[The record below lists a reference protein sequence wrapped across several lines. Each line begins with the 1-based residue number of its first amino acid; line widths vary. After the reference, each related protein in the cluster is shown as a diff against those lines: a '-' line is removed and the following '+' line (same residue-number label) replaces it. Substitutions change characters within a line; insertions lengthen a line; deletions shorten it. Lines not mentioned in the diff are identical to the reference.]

1 MYGIARHIKG
11 GSNMR
16 IMSKTIGTTLL
27 AVLLCAS
34 VSTVALS
41 VDREVYDKPN
51 VQTGHTIKGKVMSVN
66 PDAKAAQTWHVGVK
80 DNDTGQVVVLHVDK
94 TTTRKD
100 IMLSPDLGANV
111 VAKYNEQNHAISFL
125 TDQSMSH

>member
-1 MYGIARHIKG
+1 
-11 GSNMR
+11 MR
-16 IMSKTIGTTLL
+16 LISKTIGTTLL
-27 AVLLCAS
+27 AVLFCTGL
-34 VSTVALS
+34 STIALS

-51 VQTGHTIKGKVMSVN
+51 VQTGDTIKGKVMSVN
-66 PDAKAAQTWHVGVK
+66 ADAKASQTWHVGVK

-100 IMLSPDLGANV
+100 IMLSPDVGANV

>member
-1 MYGIARHIKG
+1 MQL
-11 GSNMR
+11 
-16 IMSKTIGTTLL
+16 MSKIIGTTLL
-27 AVLLCAS
+27 AVLLGAS
-34 VSTVALS
+34 VSTIALS

-51 VQTGHTIKGKVMSVN
+51 VQTGHTMKGKVMSVN
-66 PDAKAAQTWHVGVK
+66 PDAKVAQTWHVGVK

>member
-1 MYGIARHIKG
+1 MER
-11 GSNMR
+11 ML
-16 IMSKTIGTTLL
+16 KTTGTTLL
-27 AVLLCAS
+27 AVLMW
-34 VSTVALS
+34 VSAATIALA

-66 PDAKAAQTWHVGVK
+66 PDAKTAQTWHVGVK

-94 TTTRKD
+94 TTTRKN
-100 IMLSPDLGANV
+100 IMLSPDVGDNV
-111 VAKYNEQNHAISFL
+111 VAKYNAQNHAISFL

>member
-1 MYGIARHIKG
+1 
-11 GSNMR
+11 MR
-16 IMSKTIGTTLL
+16 NVSKMIGTTLL
-27 AVLLCAS
+27 TVLLCAGF
-34 VSTVALS
+34 STVALS

-51 VQTGHTIKGKVMSVN
+51 VQTGNIIKGKVMSVN

-100 IMLSPDLGANV
+100 IMMSPDLGDNV
-111 VAKYNEQNHAISFL
+111 IAKYNEQKHAISFL
-125 TDQSMSH
+125 TDQAMSH

>member
-1 MYGIARHIKG
+1 MQV
-11 GSNMR
+11 
-16 IMSKTIGTTLL
+16 MSKTIGATLL
-27 AVLLCAS
+27 AVLFCIGFP
-34 VSTVALS
+34 TIALS

-51 VQTGHTIKGKVMSVN
+51 VQTGNIIKGKVMSVN

-100 IMLSPDLGANV
+100 IMLSPDVGANV

>member
-1 MYGIARHIKG
+1 MQL
-11 GSNMR
+11 
-16 IMSKTIGTTLL
+16 MSKTIGTTLL

-34 VSTVALS
+34 ISTIALS

-66 PDAKAAQTWHVGVK
+66 PDGKAAQTWPPLARYR
-80 DNDTGQVVVLHVDK
+80 NPLLP
-94 TTTRKD
+94 
-100 IMLSPDLGANV
+100 MLSQDLGANV
-111 VAKYNEQNHAISFL
+111 VAKYNEQHHAISFL